1 MVRVSIKFRFH
12 ILTAPSINITVFWD
26 VTPIN
31 GIMSRKTIG
40 LEHFIRL
47 II

>member
-1 MVRVSIKFRFH
+1 MVRVSIEFRFH
-12 ILTAPSINITVFWD
+12 ILTALNINITVFWD

-40 LEHFIRL
+40 LEHFISF